1 MSESNIFKQK
11 KKKVNGLMISL
22 PLLMFESRSC
32 QCASLTGAGGGDD
45 LLMGCELAGAV
56 PLSSG
61 QGDNSDSSFP
71 FRDSTGEGGRGTR
84 WQAGKADQ
92 TWLLLITTKGASTVS
107 GEYHPFCG
115 NS

>member
-1 MSESNIFKQK
+1 MP
-11 KKKVNGLMISL
+11 V
-22 PLLMFESRSC
+22 SR
-32 QCASLTGAGGGDD
+32 GRRGDD